1 MSDIESSLLRRESCV
16 LHLRNN
22 TLLPAAWKLSG
33 LETIGEE
40 FSFSQEQG
48 IVQPKSAFP
57 LNIHFRAV
65 KPVSYSKKAFKVE
78 VR

>member
-1 MSDIESSLLRRESCV
+1 MSDVELSLLRRESCV
-16 LHLRNN
+16 VHLRNN

-33 LETIGEE
+33 METLGDE

-48 IVQPKSAFP
+48 IVQPKSEFS
-57 LNIHFRAV
+57 LSVHFRAV
-65 KPVSYSKKAFKVE
+65 KPVSYSKKAFKIE